1 MPVAEYLSALP
12 PDGDACNQHEKRKQ
26 KLTGGPHPAHLRTR
40 HRNTTVFVVLG
51 PDRNQVF
58 IGRQPVHSI
67 QSEITI
73 AIEIDERVSRPRGAA
88 DDQESPLRV
97 LFAGF
102 VSSGSSNGRSTFLV
116 LGVVYVD
123 LGRTQV
129 SGGHTRLRGIKQLL
143 DRALVGALDV

>member
-12 PDGDACNQHEKRKQ
+12 PDGDACNQHEKRQQ

-58 IGRQPVHSI
+58 IGGQPVQRI

-73 AIEIDERVSRPRGAA
+73 AIEIDERVSRPGGAA
-88 DDQESPLRV
+88 DNQESSLRV
-97 LFAGF
+97 FLAGF
-102 VSSGSSNGRSTFLV
+102 VGSGGGNGGRPFLI
-116 LGVVYVD
+116 LGVVYVNR
-123 LGRTQV
+123 GRTQI
-129 SGGHTRLRGIKQLL
+129 GGDQARLG
-143 DRALVGALDV
+143 G